1 MPHRLPRVSGRE
13 TELPLVTC
21 CAAETREGQ
30 ALSFASARVC
40 KRIGSPLVN
49 LKCSESRGWTACPL
63 NVPLTLTRIAAH
75 GCARAQFY
83 VFHVRP
89 ARSIFSNALRPRCAV
104 HARLRAKPYT
114 RMEFTSFEANAA
126 QSPEKRRMVI
136 LRCEDAPLLGLFAP
150 HVDQDLV
157 GIGEPEERR
166 SRILAAAEGRSQ
178 ALQPPPRPFIGV
190 PPRIASFTGRADELD
205 RLDAILMRD
214 KPAAVAQQAHRSRPA
229 ERNDCEL
236 SSARTNTRR
245 HPVRFD
251 HQGSDEGRCCRSTPA
266 CSNAEGVGTK
276 VDWGTPEFC
285 SRTTQP
291 NTRQMR
297 TRDPRCPFSI

>member
-49 LKCSESRGWTACPL
+49 LKCSESRGWAACPL
-63 NVPLTLTRIAAH
+63 NVPLTPTRIAAH

-126 QSPEKRRMVI
+126 QSPEERRMVI

-157 GIGEPEERR
+157 GIGEPEERKEPYPCR
-166 SRILAAAEGRSQ
+166 CGRTFPGIAAAT
-178 ALQPPPRPFIGV
+178 ATV
-190 PPRIASFTGRADELD
+190 HWCAAAHCEL
-205 RLDAILMRD
+205 
-214 KPAAVAQQAHRSRPA
+214 HRSR
-229 ERNDCEL
+229 RRTR
-236 SSARTNTRR
+236 SARR
-245 HPVRFD
+245 H
-251 HQGSDEGRCCRSTPA
+251 SDAGQARCRCTTSPSFAT
-266 CSNAEGVGTK
+266 
-276 VDWGTPEFC
+276 
-285 SRTTQP
+285 SREE
-291 NTRQMR
+291 
-297 TRDPRCPFSI
+297 